1 MRGWWFGRG
10 VGDVDAGADMLVY
23 RVEFA
28 RQQVDLPP
36 LRGDGCIQFLDG
48 LVLVGDA
55 GFEGFEALGK
65 VGNGDVLLRCFYR
78 SCAARSA
85 QRD

>member
-1 MRGWWFGRG
+1 
-10 VGDVDAGADMLVY
+10 MLVY

-65 VGNGDVLLRCFYR
+65 VGHGDVLFALLLSQLC
-78 SCAARSA
+78 SKVSTA
-85 QRD
+85 